1 MKATALLAALALSL
15 ATTGAIAEDKHE
27 AKALHGGL
35 VMEANHL
42 DYELVAKAD
51 TIALYVRDHGK
62 PVDLKGASGKLT
74 LLAGTAKTEAA
85 LAPAGDKLE
94 AKGAFP
100 AAAGTKVVATVQLAG
115 KKAAN
120 LRFTLK

>member
-1 MKATALLAALALSL
+1 MKASALLAALALAL

-27 AKALHGGL
+27 VKALHGGL

-42 DYELVAKAD
+42 DYELVVKAD

-74 LLAGTAKTEAA
+74 LLAGSAKTEAT
-85 LAPAGDKLE
+85 LAPVGDKLE
-94 AKGAFP
+94 AKGSFP
-100 AAAGTKVVATVQLAG
+100 AAAGTKVVATVALAG